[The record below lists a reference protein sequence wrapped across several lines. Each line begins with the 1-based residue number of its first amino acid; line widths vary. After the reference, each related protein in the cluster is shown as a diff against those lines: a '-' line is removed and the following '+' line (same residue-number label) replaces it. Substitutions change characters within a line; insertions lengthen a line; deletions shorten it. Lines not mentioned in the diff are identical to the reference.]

1 MGLPL
6 PKKVEIRETRLHTI
20 LTYNGDA
27 KDLGKLSK
35 ENKLKIG
42 NFKFSQ
48 CGNCQ
53 EGCAFM
59 QVYSVHDA
67 AVISHSPIGCYAN
80 VAERFLG
87 MSNVA
92 PIRGKTFFNH
102 HSLCTNIQE
111 SDTIY
116 GGAKKLR
123 HAVEEAYKRYNPK
136 VIYITTSCASGIVGD
151 DVQSVAEEMSEEL
164 GIPVFAVEC
173 EGFKSRIWSTGFD
186 AAFNGILQTALK
198 PPKKKQNDLV
208 NIFNFSGVDSFTP
221 LLKTIG
227 LRPNY
232 LVETRSVD
240 EISQM
245 SEAACTATI
254 CETLATF
261 VGDRLEKLYGVPQVI
276 SPPPYGITWTDRW
289 LRAVA
294 SFTGKYSIVEDA
306 IRKEHARIWPEL
318 ERLRNFFKGKKVY
331 IFSGA
336 AYAHNMASV
345 CHDLGLEVIGIT
357 TYHHDQNYDTKDIN
371 TVKFMTDTI
380 GNVPNYTICNKQPY
394 QVIKFLSKLDP
405 DFLIVR
411 HQALTVLGYKL
422 GIPSIMEGDS
432 NKCVGYDGIIELGQ
446 RIQKI
451 LKTRKLYKNIAS
463 HVEFPYTDWWL
474 DEKTDAFHFVGG
486 AK

>member
-1 MGLPL
+1 MGVELTR
-6 PKKVEIRETRLHTI
+6 KVEIRESRLHTI
-20 LTYNGDA
+20 LTYNGD
-27 KDLGKLSK
+27 SK
-35 ENKLKIG
+35 GLEESSRDNKLKIG
-42 NFKFSQ
+42 RFKFSQ

-67 AVISHSPIGCYAN
+67 AVVSHSPIGCYAN
-80 VAERFLG
+80 VSERFLG
-87 MSNVA
+87 MANVA
-92 PIRGKTFFNH
+92 TLRGKTGFSH

-111 SDTIY
+111 SETIY
-116 GGAKKLR
+116 GGANKLR
-123 HAVEEAYKRYNPK
+123 HAVEEAYSRYNPK
-136 VIYITTSCASGIVGD
+136 AIYITTSCASGIVGD
-151 DVQSVAEEMSEEL
+151 DVQAVADEMKKKL

-186 AAFNGILQTALK
+186 AAFNGILQTAVK
-198 PPKKKQNDLV
+198 PPKKKQPDLV

-232 LVETRSVD
+232 LVETRSID

-254 CETLATF
+254 CETLASF
-261 VGDRLEKLYGVPQVI
+261 VADRLEKLYGVPQVI
-276 SPPPYGITWTDRW
+276 APAPYGIQWTDAW

-294 SFTGKYSIVEDA
+294 EFTGKQNIVEEA
-306 IRKEHARIWPEL
+306 IKKEHERIADEL
-318 ERLRNFFKGKKVY
+318 NSLREFFKGKKVY

-357 TYHHDQNYDTKDIN
+357 TYHHDQNYDTKEIN
-371 TVKFMTDTI
+371 TVKFMTDTV

-411 HQALTVLGYKL
+411 HPALTVLGYKL

-432 NKCVGYDGIIELGQ
+432 NKCVGYNGIIELGQ

-451 LKTRKLYKNIAS
+451 LKTKKLYKNIAS
-463 HVEFPYTDWWL
+463 HVEFPYSDWWL
-474 DEKTDAFHFVGG
+474 DEKTDPFHFVGG
-486 AK
+486 L